1 MVLEES
7 LVGETEVEIVIKMVH
22 QVVDKVEEGELMMD
36 KDKVGREGEIHN
48 NQTIRQMEEALIGR
62 EVVEVDDIAGGR
74 DNRAIT

>member
-1 MVLEES
+1 VVLEES

-22 QVVDKVEEGELMMD
+22 QVVDKVEEGDLMMD